1 MPLSRIC
8 PFREIWTLNVISQCD
23 TKFSFILLSLS
34 CTFVT
39 SLLDGHNFPLPYFSF
54 YLLTVC
60 PQRQQ
65 RETGCLFTVTYI
77 KVGKQAFQSQCVRHR
92 RGPIGVQKKSK
103 ATEEGGSD
111 GVGRGEEGGV
121 IWSRLKQEQEG
132 LVTEAYLRR
141 RHRDSETVA
150 LWENLLQQ
158 GCWKGER
165 SLRGRRGEE
174 TQGGKLRAAH
184 GGEKTLKFG
193 FSTKLGTCNS

>member
-1 MPLSRIC
+1 MWHKVQFYS
-8 PFREIWTLNVISQCD
+8 VIFELHFCYKFVRWPQ
-23 TKFSFILLSLS
+23 FSFAV
-34 CTFVT
+34 F
-39 SLLDGHNFPLPYFSF
+39 HSF

-60 PQRQQ
+60 PQRRQ

-92 RGPIGVQKKSK
+92 RGPIGVQKKSE

-165 SLRGRRGEE
+165 SLRGIAEQHTGVR
-174 TQGGKLRAAH
+174 KL
-184 GGEKTLKFG
+184 
-193 FSTKLGTCNS
+193 